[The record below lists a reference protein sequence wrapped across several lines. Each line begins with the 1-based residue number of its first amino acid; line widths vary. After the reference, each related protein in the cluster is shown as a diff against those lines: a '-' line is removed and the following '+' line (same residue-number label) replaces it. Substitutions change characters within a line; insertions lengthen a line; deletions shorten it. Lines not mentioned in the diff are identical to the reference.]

1 MMAGGTSYCSIQH
14 YFLVLN
20 QGGCDIRDLAELEND
35 LKFDA
40 INRGT
45 VSLHC

>member
-1 MMAGGTSYCSIQH
+1 MMAGGTSYCSIQQ

-20 QGGCDIRDLAELEND
+20 QGGCDIKDLAELEND

-45 VSLHC
+45 VSLHG